1 MRFLNALAC
10 ALALALLLSPRDF
23 AQSTDAPAGMKERS
37 NLRNV
42 RYCEIFVAMRH
53 GMSATA
59 SVYNTLGL
67 NDCPADK
74 WKALNPDKLKK
85 ELHAAAVILNG
96 PRYFVMDRNAILN
109 PGGVSTFDGLD
120 FRLLAQLEIK
130 EKQKRTP
137 YTESTVDRQNQYV
150 YERGKNIYRLLPPD
164 GRVYIMQS
172 YSQEI
177 DKNLNE
183 EALQTLAARLKLPK
197 GWKYEV
203 KKVDEDLVVRNA
215 AGKAHV
221 IQDDLRNSYQ
231 LIQ

>member
-10 ALALALLLSPRDF
+10 ALVLALLLSLHAF
-23 AQSTDAPAGMKERS
+23 AQSTAAPPGMHEKT

-53 GMSATA
+53 GTSATA

-74 WKALNPDKLKK
+74 WSALNPEKLKK

-96 PRYFVMDRNAILN
+96 PRYFIMDRNAILN
-109 PGGVSTFDGLD
+109 PGGVSNFEGLD
-120 FRLLAQLEIK
+120 LRLLAQLEIK

-137 YTESTVDRQNQYV
+137 YAESTVDRQNQYV
-150 YERGKNIYRLLPPD
+150 YERGKNTYQLVSPD

-172 YSQEI
+172 YSQEV
-177 DKNLNE
+177 DKTLNE
-183 EALQTLAARLKLPK
+183 EGLQTLTARLKLPK
-197 GWKYEV
+197 GWQYQV
-203 KKVDEDLVVRNA
+203 KKVDDDLVVRNA

-221 IQDDLRNSYQ
+221 IQDDFLNSYQ
-231 LIQ
+231 LMQ